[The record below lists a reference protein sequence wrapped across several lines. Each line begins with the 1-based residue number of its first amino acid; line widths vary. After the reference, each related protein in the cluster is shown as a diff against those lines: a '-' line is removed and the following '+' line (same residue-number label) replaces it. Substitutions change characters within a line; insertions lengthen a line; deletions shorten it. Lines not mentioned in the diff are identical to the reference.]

1 LLIFLLV
8 ATLGSGSFF
17 LVNFN
22 ITFSVSGPDT
32 LITDIPAIPGPDER
46 AYIVIKTIIASI
58 EFKYINFS
66 MIIWIASYP
75 KCGNTWIRSFLSAY
89 YFSSD
94 GEFNFNLLKNIK
106 QFPSADF
113 FQSRVNDIEEAS
125 SSWLPIQKKMK
136 NTKKVYFLKTHN
148 VYGAYQGNNFTS
160 PEYTLG
166 AINIIRDPRNVIT
179 SLMNHYS
186 INEEEGLKML
196 NSVNRNL
203 RDSNDENNYATYS
216 FISSWAN
223 NYNSWKMSKNIKK
236 LLIKYE
242 DLEKNTE
249 DTFIKIVKFVNLIMG
264 KVDHVDTNKLKKS
277 IETTNFDV
285 LKKKEQIE
293 GFDEATYSVKDGKK
307 RSFFNLGSNND
318 YNKLLK
324 SETISLIE
332 EIYEK
337 EMKELGYI

>member
-1 LLIFLLV
+1 M
-8 ATLGSGSFF
+8 
-17 LVNFN
+17 
-22 ITFSVSGPDT
+22 
-32 LITDIPAIPGPDER
+32 TDIPAKPGPEER

-89 YFSSD
+89 YFSSN

-113 FQSRVNDIEEAS
+113 FQSKINNIEEAS
-125 SSWLPIQKKMK
+125 ASWLPVQKKMK
-136 NTKKVYFLKTHN
+136 DSKKVYFLKTHN

-160 PEYTLG
+160 PDYTLG
-166 AINIIRDPRNVIT
+166 AINIVRDPRNVIT

-186 INEEEGLKML
+186 INEDEGLKML
-196 NSVNRNL
+196 NSVHRNL
-203 RDSNDENNYATYS
+203 KDSNDENNYATYS
-216 FISSWAN
+216 YISSWAN
-223 NYNSWKMSKNIKK
+223 NYNSWKISKNIKK
-236 LLIKYE
+236 ILIRYE
-242 DLEKNTE
+242 DLDKDKEN
-249 DTFIKIVKFVNLIMG
+249 TFIRIVKFVNLIMG
-264 KVDHVDTNKLKKS
+264 KKDSIDTNKLRKS
-277 IETTNFDV
+277 IETTNFDL
-285 LKKKEQIE
+285 LKKKEQNE

-307 RSFFNLGSNND
+307 ISFFNLGRENN
-318 YNKLLK
+318 YKKLLK